1 VKILVLRFSS
11 IGDIVLTTPVLRCLR
26 KKFPQAEIHYTTK
39 PDYASILYHNPH
51 VTQVHLLNSSLF
63 TLADALKKERFNYV
77 IDLHNNQRTM
87 LIKWWLGVPSF
98 SFPKLNVEKWMMV
111 NLRINKLPNLHI
123 VDRYFETV
131 KPLGVTNDQEG
142 LAYFT
147 DNSDI
152 HFAQKQVAVF
162 ENGFVAW
169 VIGAKQKTKQFPV
182 TKIVDTISLLKNNGI
197 PVVLLGGKEDEDSA
211 QTIMDRLPDAALL
224 NLCGKLTLNQ
234 SAAAIQQSKLV
245 VSNDTGLMHIAA
257 AYKKPVICIWGNTI
271 PQFGMYPY
279 KTPHIN
285 LQVENLRCR
294 PCSKLGYAACP
305 KNTF

>member
-1 VKILVLRFSS
+1 
-11 IGDIVLTTPVLRCLR
+11 
-26 KKFPQAEIHYTTK
+26 
-39 PDYASILYHNPH
+39 
-51 VTQVHLLNSSLF
+51 LF